1 MVSARLVS
9 ARRGSSSLGCLMPL
23 LVISAIAYFAVNIGE
38 VYWRF
43 YRFRD
48 AMAQEVRFAARRTDD
63 EILRNL
69 RSKADSIGLPESAQN
84 IEVEREKR
92 TIRVYT
98 NYYEHIELP
107 LVVRE
112 IHFHPRAE
120 GTY

>member
-1 MVSARLVS
+1 MS
-9 ARRGSSSLGCLMPL
+9 ARRGASSLGCLVPL
-23 LVISAIAYFAVNIGE
+23 LIISAIAYFAVNVGE

-69 RSKADSIGLPESAQN
+69 RSKADSIGLPESARN

-98 NYYEHIELP
+98 NYYERIELP